1 MRAGLTPQTSRRHR
15 GSRPHT
21 LPVWF
26 WWNPNLPQI
35 HYHCNTVKCKA
46 GPLCN
51 TRVKSQRSVLSFHI
65 KPWSRGHSHIPPL
78 HSFSSL
84 LLPLSYSP
92 PLLSPNTHT
101 QVHTPSSPLL
111 DVQMPL
117 LSALP
122 QSPVIENNSQGPAPD
137 CSPQPGGS
145 LPMWQPAINTN
156 DYYPG
161 SESAADDI

>member
-1 MRAGLTPQTSRRHR
+1 MSAALAPWTSRRCR
-15 GSRPHT
+15 GSCLHT
-21 LPVWF
+21 LPVRF
-26 WWNPNLPQI
+26 WWNPHLPQI
-35 HYHCNTVKCKA
+35 HYHYNTVKGKA

-51 TRVKSQRSVLSFHI
+51 ARVKSQRSVLSFHI
-65 KPWSRGHSHIPPL
+65 KPWSRGQSLTPL

-84 LLPLSYSP
+84 LLSLMLPALLS
-92 PLLSPNTHT
+92 SPNTHT

-137 CSPQPGGS
+137 CSSQPGGS
-145 LPMWQPAINTN
+145 LPMWQPPINTN